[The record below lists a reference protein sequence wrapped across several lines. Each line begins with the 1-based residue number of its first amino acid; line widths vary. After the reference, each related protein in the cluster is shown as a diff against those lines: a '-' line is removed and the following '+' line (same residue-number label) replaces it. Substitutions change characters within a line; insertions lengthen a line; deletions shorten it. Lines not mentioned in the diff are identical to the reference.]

1 MANQAE
7 VAPKLKAIVDM
18 IVGQLAAR
26 LPDAQRKQF
35 LDFVGQVLSAEVLI
49 ASATRDAG
57 TYFGLDGVSLPPGEA
72 VEVDIAQPNPLGG
85 GSIPAKFKVR
95 VESATADSASLTTTT
110 TYDAASLVR
119 LTESLAKQAGA
130 PISPGQLA
138 KLPPIEMADEGTY
151 LFDREVG
158 LMREVIVNRRITA
171 GANRRLDG
179 WQIRLLK
186 SPR

>member
-1 MANQAE
+1 
-7 VAPKLKAIVDM
+7 
-18 IVGQLAAR
+18 
-26 LPDAQRKQF
+26 
-35 LDFVGQVLSAEVLI
+35 VGQVLSAEVLI

-72 VEVDIAQPNPLGG
+72 VEVDIEQPNPLGG

-158 LMREVIVNRRITA
+158 LMREVSVNRRITV